1 MEEVVTAKKNA
12 AKKMLHDEDIK
23 RNKGRKSEDGKKE
36 TITNRVGQNQSIF
49 FFRKKQ
55 ICEKLLNKNQNILIE
70 QKFFPTNPILLR

>member
-1 MEEVVTAKKNA
+1 MEEVVT

-49 FFRKKQ
+49 FLERNRFV
-55 ICEKLLNKNQNILIE
+55 KNY
-70 QKFFPTNPILLR
+70 K

>member
-36 TITNRVGQNQSIF
+36 MITVSDRINRF
-49 FFRKKQ
+49 FF
-55 ICEKLLNKNQNILIE
+55 
-70 QKFFPTNPILLR
+70 

>member
-36 TITNRVGQNQSIF
+36 TIMNRVGQNQSIF
-49 FFRKKQ
+49 FLERNRFV
-55 ICEKLLNKNQNILIE
+55 KNY
-70 QKFFPTNPILLR
+70 

>member
-36 TITNRVGQNQSIF
+36 TITNRVGSIDF
-49 FFRKKQ
+49 FF
-55 ICEKLLNKNQNILIE
+55 
-70 QKFFPTNPILLR
+70 F

>member
-36 TITNRVGQNQSIF
+36 MITVSDRINRF
-49 FFRKKQ
+49 FFLER
-55 ICEKLLNKNQNILIE
+55 NRFVKNY
-70 QKFFPTNPILLR
+70 